1 MDDYLE
7 SVCTNKEI
15 IDKKAQEY
23 ASSYQEQYVQQALE
37 HYEEEEAEILDMLD
51 QDFHRQLHTEETVME
66 YATALYRV
74 RRIVFY
80 LRERFNALNG
90 IDELMESFQ
99 SMNT

>member
-7 SVCTNKEI
+7 SVCTNKEA
-15 IDKKAQEY
+15 IDKKAKEY

-37 HYEEEEAEILDMLD
+37 HYDEEEAEIVDMLD
-51 QDFHRQLHTEETVME
+51 QDFHRQLHTEETIME

-90 IDELMESFQ
+90 MDQLMDAFEEMS
-99 SMNT
+99 T